1 MDVKITR
8 KKGFNN
14 VFRMEF
20 DEEFMDS
27 LSDEAQRTS
36 TAMTKILEKRV
47 LPKKPRKIGEG
58 FKPMSHDFARKWVR
72 FPQVIRRYL
81 ASMAYD
87 ANTPISVAYT
97 VNLITGSYK
106 NDKANWD
113 EDLEAYGELPPRS
126 PYSYFNDI
134 LGLMVNTLM
143 SHGAVVG
150 DRGKF
155 LFESEQRL
163 DEFIDNDVNFGEWQD
178 DCYGLRTESA
188 LKPVETEIVEYNCE
202 EDTFD

>member
-8 KKGFNN
+8 KKGSGN
-14 VFRMEF
+14 VFQIEF

-36 TAMTKILEKRV
+36 TAMAKILERRM
-47 LPKKPRKIGEG
+47 LPKKPRKVEER

-81 ASMAYD
+81 VSMAYD

-113 EDLEAYGELPPRS
+113 EDLEAYGELPPHS
-126 PYSYFNDI
+126 PHSYFNDI
-134 LGLMVNTLM
+134 IGLMVSLLM
-143 SHGAVVG
+143 SYDAVVG

-155 LFESEQRL
+155 MFESEQRF
-163 DEFIDNDVNFGEWQD
+163 DEFVDNDVNFGEWQD
-178 DCYGLRTESA
+178 EIYGLRAKE
-188 LKPVETEIVEYNCE
+188 PVAPSFEDVSLEDE

>member
-47 LPKKPRKIGEG
+47 LPKKPRKVEEG

-81 ASMAYD
+81 VSMAYD

-97 VNLITGSYK
+97 VNLITGGYK

-126 PYSYFNDI
+126 PYSYFSDI
-134 LGLMVNTLM
+134 LSLMVSVLV
-143 SHGAVVG
+143 SYGAAIG

-155 LFESEQRL
+155 KFESEQRFN
-163 DEFIDNDVNFGEWQD
+163 EFVDNDVNFGEWQD
-178 DCYGLRTESA
+178 EIYGLRAKE
-188 LKPVETEIVEYNCE
+188 PVAPSFENASFEDE